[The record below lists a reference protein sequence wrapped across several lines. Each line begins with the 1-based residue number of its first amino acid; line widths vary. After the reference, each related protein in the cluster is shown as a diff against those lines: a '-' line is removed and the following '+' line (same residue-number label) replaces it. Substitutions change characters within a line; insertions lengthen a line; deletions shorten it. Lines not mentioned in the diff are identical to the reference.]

1 MFKNVSNRTVFIY
14 TLLKASIT
22 KDPALSES
30 LVFSSIGEKNTYKV
44 KDPLPFN
51 HLIQKTHLLV

>member
-1 MFKNVSNRTVFIY
+1 MFIY

-30 LVFSSIGEKNTYKV
+30 LVFSSIGEKTTYKV
-44 KDPLPFN
+44 KDPLPFI